1 METVDFFAERV
12 IGVPAFGV
20 GEVALADVRDGRF
33 DGVAFACERNL
44 VDGAEGEREPGKC
57 TRPVDTECR
66 YAFFAIAFETQEV
79 PFLVLQKAVEGVRSP
94 THIVDEL
101 VIVAVPVEF
110 GVCHASRERG
120 KSATRVC
127 VGAHLENVIAFAVTE
142 KEVLELAV
150 IVGNA
155 PSVEACAVSAQNFK
169 FSAVVTL
176 QNKALH
182 SAQRTGNKFEVAHV
196 FNLAITIFAIM
207 DSQTIVAPMTP
218 AGVSAVAAIRVSG
231 SKVREVVRLLFG
243 ESAIKNL
250 KPREAKLAT
259 ARDYRTMVGEDR
271 ATALVIDSLLYIF
284 FEGPNSYTG
293 EDVLEL
299 YPHGNP
305 IIVRELIQVIKSV
318 DGVRLAEPGEYTR
331 RAFLNG
337 RMDLVQAESVAD
349 VIHSANRDELKNAH
363 RLLGG
368 ALSKK
373 VKTLTEQVMDI
384 SARLE
389 LDVDFSEEE
398 ADPDYA
404 TWGVKISAIRE
415 SVESILKSFKG
426 KAAVSRLPLA
436 VLYGAP
442 NAGKSSL
449 VNALLGEDRILVS
462 NIPGT
467 TRDFVEVRLFL
478 DGGEIRLVD
487 TAGIADKATD
497 ALDALS
503 MEKSK
508 EILAEADMK
517 ILVVDGSGVSDCN
530 VIARNASDEAIQ
542 PDFIVVSKS
551 DLGAS
556 RQGGASRHPERSEGS
571 SESSL
576 RISSKTGEGLAELKR
591 AMNAVLFKKTENSED
606 LWITSEREKT
616 CLEEALA
623 GIDRA
628 LNLIRTNPAVELL
641 AFEMQLVRRS
651 LQSITGEIS
660 SEDVLQQIFAGFCIG
675 K

>member
-1 METVDFFAERV
+1 
-12 IGVPAFGV
+12 
-20 GEVALADVRDGRF
+20 
-33 DGVAFACERNL
+33 
-44 VDGAEGEREPGKC
+44 
-57 TRPVDTECR
+57 
-66 YAFFAIAFETQEV
+66 
-79 PFLVLQKAVEGVRSP
+79 
-94 THIVDEL
+94 
-101 VIVAVPVEF
+101 
-110 GVCHASRERG
+110 
-120 KSATRVC
+120 
-127 VGAHLENVIAFAVTE
+127 
-142 KEVLELAV
+142 
-150 IVGNA
+150 
-155 PSVEACAVSAQNFK
+155 
-169 FSAVVTL
+169 
-176 QNKALH
+176 
-182 SAQRTGNKFEVAHV
+182 
-196 FNLAITIFAIM
+196 M

-231 SKVREVVRLLFG
+231 SRVREVVRLLFG
-243 ESAIKNL
+243 EAALKNL
-250 KPREAKLAT
+250 KAREAKLAT
-259 ARDYRTMVGEDR
+259 ARDYRTMAGDDR
-271 ATALVIDSLLYIF
+271 ATAQVIDSLLYIF

-389 LDVDFSEEE
+389 LDVDFAEEE

-404 TWGVKISAIRE
+404 TWGTKIEAIRE
-415 SVESILKSFKG
+415 SVLSILKSFRG

-462 NIPGT
+462 DIPGT

-503 MEKSK
+503 MEKSR

-517 ILVVDGSGVSDCN
+517 ILVLDGANENCAFSPSSTDLPASSSNGLPASSSTEGRGSIISSLRHSD
-530 VIARNASDEAIQ
+530 DAIH
-542 PDFIVVSKS
+542 PDFIVISKS

-556 RQGGASRHPERSEGS
+556 RPGNACMDMTNSIH
-571 SESSL
+571 
-576 RISSKTGEGLAELKR
+576 ISSKTGAGLVELR
-591 AMNAVLFKKTENSED
+591 QTMNAALFKKTENSED
-606 LWITSEREKT
+606 LWITSEREKA

-623 GIDRA
+623 GIDRT
-628 LNLIRTNPAVELL
+628 LSLIRTNPAVELI
-641 AFEMQLVRRS
+641 AFEMQLVRRA

-660 SEDVLQQIFAGFCIG
+660 SEDVLQKIFAGFCIG

>member
-1 METVDFFAERV
+1 
-12 IGVPAFGV
+12 
-20 GEVALADVRDGRF
+20 
-33 DGVAFACERNL
+33 
-44 VDGAEGEREPGKC
+44 
-57 TRPVDTECR
+57 
-66 YAFFAIAFETQEV
+66 
-79 PFLVLQKAVEGVRSP
+79 
-94 THIVDEL
+94 
-101 VIVAVPVEF
+101 
-110 GVCHASRERG
+110 
-120 KSATRVC
+120 
-127 VGAHLENVIAFAVTE
+127 
-142 KEVLELAV
+142 
-150 IVGNA
+150 
-155 PSVEACAVSAQNFK
+155 
-169 FSAVVTL
+169 
-176 QNKALH
+176 
-182 SAQRTGNKFEVAHV
+182 
-196 FNLAITIFAIM
+196 M

-231 SKVREVVRLLFG
+231 SRVREVVRLLFG
-243 ESAIKNL
+243 EAALKNL
-250 KPREAKLAT
+250 KAREAKFAT
-259 ARDYRTMVGEDR
+259 ARDYRTMAGDDR
-271 ATALVIDSLLYIF
+271 ATAQVIDSLLYIF

-389 LDVDFSEEE
+389 LDVDFAEEE

-404 TWGVKISAIRE
+404 TWGTKIEAIRE
-415 SVESILKSFKG
+415 SVLSILKSFRE

-462 NIPGT
+462 DIPGT

-487 TAGIADKATD
+487 TAGIADKAAD

-503 MEKSK
+503 MEKSR

-517 ILVVDGSGVSDCN
+517 ILVLDGANENCACSPSSTGLPTSSSTGLSASSSTEGRGSIISSLRHSD
-530 VIARNASDEAIQ
+530 NAIH
-542 PDFIVVSKS
+542 PDFIVISKS

-556 RQGGASRHPERSEGS
+556 RPGNACMDMTNSIH
-571 SESSL
+571 
-576 RISSKTGEGLAELKR
+576 ISSKTGAGLVELR
-591 AMNAVLFKKTENSED
+591 QTMNAALFKKTENSED
-606 LWITSEREKT
+606 LWITSEREKA

-623 GIDRA
+623 GIDRT
-628 LNLIRTNPAVELL
+628 LSLIRTNPAVELI
-641 AFEMQLVRRS
+641 AFEMQLVRRA

-660 SEDVLQQIFAGFCIG
+660 SEDVLQKIFAGFCIG

>member
-1 METVDFFAERV
+1 
-12 IGVPAFGV
+12 
-20 GEVALADVRDGRF
+20 
-33 DGVAFACERNL
+33 
-44 VDGAEGEREPGKC
+44 
-57 TRPVDTECR
+57 
-66 YAFFAIAFETQEV
+66 
-79 PFLVLQKAVEGVRSP
+79 
-94 THIVDEL
+94 
-101 VIVAVPVEF
+101 
-110 GVCHASRERG
+110 
-120 KSATRVC
+120 
-127 VGAHLENVIAFAVTE
+127 
-142 KEVLELAV
+142 
-150 IVGNA
+150 
-155 PSVEACAVSAQNFK
+155 
-169 FSAVVTL
+169 
-176 QNKALH
+176 
-182 SAQRTGNKFEVAHV
+182 
-196 FNLAITIFAIM
+196 M

-231 SKVREVVRLLFG
+231 SKVREVIRLLFG
-243 ESAIKNL
+243 EAAFKNV

-259 ARDYRTMVGEDR
+259 ARDFRTVVDGNR
-271 ATALVIDSLLYIF
+271 ATAQVIDSLLYIF

-389 LDVDFSEEE
+389 LDVDFAEEE

-404 TWGVKISAIRE
+404 TWGIKLEAIRE
-415 SVESILKSFKG
+415 SVQSILNSFRG

-487 TAGIADKATD
+487 TAGIAEKATD

-503 MEKSK
+503 MEKSR

-517 ILVVDGSGVSDCN
+517 ILVIDGSLDERLETRDESCIENEDH
-530 VIARNASDEAIQ
+530 VIARNGSGACREQSVAEAIRA
-542 PDFIVVSKS
+542 DLVVFSKS

-556 RQGGASRHPERSEGS
+556 RQGSASRHPESRNGVRDKLRASGVEGS

-576 RISSKTGEGLAELKR
+576 HISSKTGAGLDELKR
-591 AMNAVLFKKTENSED
+591 AMNASLFKKMENAED

-616 CLEEALA
+616 CLEEALT

-628 LNLIRTNPAVELL
+628 LSLIRTNPAVELL
-641 AFEMQLVRRS
+641 AFEMQLVRRA

-660 SEDVLQQIFAGFCIG
+660 SEDVLQKIFAGFCIG

>member
-1 METVDFFAERV
+1 
-12 IGVPAFGV
+12 
-20 GEVALADVRDGRF
+20 
-33 DGVAFACERNL
+33 
-44 VDGAEGEREPGKC
+44 
-57 TRPVDTECR
+57 
-66 YAFFAIAFETQEV
+66 
-79 PFLVLQKAVEGVRSP
+79 
-94 THIVDEL
+94 
-101 VIVAVPVEF
+101 
-110 GVCHASRERG
+110 
-120 KSATRVC
+120 
-127 VGAHLENVIAFAVTE
+127 
-142 KEVLELAV
+142 
-150 IVGNA
+150 
-155 PSVEACAVSAQNFK
+155 
-169 FSAVVTL
+169 
-176 QNKALH
+176 
-182 SAQRTGNKFEVAHV
+182 
-196 FNLAITIFAIM
+196 M

-243 ESAIKNL
+243 ESAFKNL

-259 ARDYRTMVGEDR
+259 ARDNRTVVGDDR
-271 ATALVIDSLLYIF
+271 KTAQVIDSLLYIF

-318 DGVRLAEPGEYTR
+318 EGVRLAEPGEYTR

-349 VIHSANRDELKNAH
+349 VIHSANRDELRNAH

-517 ILVVDGSGVSDCN
+517 ILVLDGSDERG
-530 VIARNASDEAIQ
+530 ASCYSENIK
-542 PDFIVVSKS
+542 PDFVVISKS

-556 RQGGASRHPERSEGS
+556 RQVGASCQGGN
-571 SESSL
+571 L

-591 AMNAVLFKKTENSED
+591 AMNAALFKKTENSED

>member
-1 METVDFFAERV
+1 
-12 IGVPAFGV
+12 
-20 GEVALADVRDGRF
+20 
-33 DGVAFACERNL
+33 
-44 VDGAEGEREPGKC
+44 
-57 TRPVDTECR
+57 
-66 YAFFAIAFETQEV
+66 
-79 PFLVLQKAVEGVRSP
+79 
-94 THIVDEL
+94 
-101 VIVAVPVEF
+101 
-110 GVCHASRERG
+110 
-120 KSATRVC
+120 
-127 VGAHLENVIAFAVTE
+127 
-142 KEVLELAV
+142 
-150 IVGNA
+150 
-155 PSVEACAVSAQNFK
+155 
-169 FSAVVTL
+169 
-176 QNKALH
+176 
-182 SAQRTGNKFEVAHV
+182 
-196 FNLAITIFAIM
+196 M

-231 SKVREVVRLLFG
+231 SRVREVVRLLFG
-243 ESAIKNL
+243 EAALKNL
-250 KPREAKLAT
+250 KAREAKLAT
-259 ARDYRTMVGEDR
+259 ARDYRTMVGDDR
-271 ATALVIDSLLYIF
+271 ATAQVIDSLLYIF

-318 DGVRLAEPGEYTR
+318 EGVRLAEPGEYTR

-389 LDVDFSEEE
+389 LDVDFAEEE

-404 TWGVKISAIRE
+404 TWGTKIEAIRE
-415 SVESILKSFKG
+415 SVLSILKSFRE

-462 NIPGT
+462 DIPGT

-503 MEKSK
+503 MEKSR

-517 ILVVDGSGVSDCN
+517 ILVIDGSDVRGN
-530 VIARNASDEAIQ
+530 SDEAIQ
-542 PDFIVVSKS
+542 PDFVVVSKS
-551 DLGAS
+551 DLLD
-556 RQGGASRHPERSEGS
+556 ERRETKD
-571 SESSL
+571 ESIH
-576 RISSKTGEGLAELKR
+576 ISSKTGEGLADLKR
-591 AMNAVLFKKTENSED
+591 VMNAALFKKTENSED

-616 CLEEALA
+616 CLEEALV
-623 GIDRA
+623 GIDRT
-628 LNLIRTNPAVELL
+628 LSLIRTNPAVELI
-641 AFEMQLVRRS
+641 AFEMQLVRRA

-660 SEDVLQQIFAGFCIG
+660 SEDVLQKIFAGFCIG

>member
-1 METVDFFAERV
+1 
-12 IGVPAFGV
+12 
-20 GEVALADVRDGRF
+20 
-33 DGVAFACERNL
+33 
-44 VDGAEGEREPGKC
+44 
-57 TRPVDTECR
+57 
-66 YAFFAIAFETQEV
+66 
-79 PFLVLQKAVEGVRSP
+79 
-94 THIVDEL
+94 
-101 VIVAVPVEF
+101 
-110 GVCHASRERG
+110 
-120 KSATRVC
+120 
-127 VGAHLENVIAFAVTE
+127 
-142 KEVLELAV
+142 
-150 IVGNA
+150 
-155 PSVEACAVSAQNFK
+155 
-169 FSAVVTL
+169 
-176 QNKALH
+176 
-182 SAQRTGNKFEVAHV
+182 
-196 FNLAITIFAIM
+196 M

-250 KPREAKLAT
+250 KPREAKLAI

-517 ILVVDGSGVSDCN
+517 ILVLDGSGVSDCN
-530 VIARNASDEAIQ
+530 VIARNASEACREQSVAEAIQ
-542 PDFIVVSKS
+542 PDFIVISKS
-551 DLGAS
+551 DIAPC
-556 RQGGASRHPERSEGS
+556 HPESRNGVRDKLRASGVEG
-571 SESSL
+571 SSL

-591 AMNAVLFKKTENSED
+591 AMNAALFKKTENSED

-651 LQSITGEIS
+651 LQSITGGIS

>member
-1 METVDFFAERV
+1 
-12 IGVPAFGV
+12 
-20 GEVALADVRDGRF
+20 
-33 DGVAFACERNL
+33 
-44 VDGAEGEREPGKC
+44 
-57 TRPVDTECR
+57 
-66 YAFFAIAFETQEV
+66 
-79 PFLVLQKAVEGVRSP
+79 
-94 THIVDEL
+94 
-101 VIVAVPVEF
+101 
-110 GVCHASRERG
+110 
-120 KSATRVC
+120 
-127 VGAHLENVIAFAVTE
+127 
-142 KEVLELAV
+142 
-150 IVGNA
+150 
-155 PSVEACAVSAQNFK
+155 
-169 FSAVVTL
+169 
-176 QNKALH
+176 
-182 SAQRTGNKFEVAHV
+182 
-196 FNLAITIFAIM
+196 M

-218 AGVSAVAAIRVSG
+218 AGVSAVAALRVSG

-243 ESAIKNL
+243 EKAFQNL

-259 ARDYRTMVGEDR
+259 ARDYRTMVGGDR
-271 ATALVIDSLLYIF
+271 TTAQVVDSLLYIF

-305 IIVRELIQVIKSV
+305 IIVRELLQVIKSV
-318 DGVRLAEPGEYTR
+318 EGVRLAEPGEYTR

-349 VIHSANRDELKNAH
+349 VIHSANRAELKNAH

-373 VKTLTEQVMDI
+373 VKTLTELVMDI

-389 LDVDFSEEE
+389 LDVDFAEEE

-404 TWGVKISAIRE
+404 TWGTKIEAIRE

-426 KAAVSRLPLA
+426 NAAVRRLPLA

-478 DGGEIRLVD
+478 AGGEIRLVD

-503 MEKSK
+503 MEKSR

-517 ILVVDGSGVSDCN
+517 ILVVDQVSGVRCQVSGMEWN
-530 VIARNASDEAIQ
+530 
-542 PDFIVVSKS
+542 PDLVVYSKS
-551 DLGAS
+551 DLLDERRGTRDEREAAGS
-556 RQGGASRHPERSEGS
+556 LTLRHPECNEGS
-571 SESSL
+571 SDNSTVL
-576 RISSKTGEGLAELKR
+576 HVSSKTGEGLDALTQ
-591 AMNAVLFKKTENSED
+591 AMNARLFANRDDSED
-606 LWITSEREKT
+606 IWITSEREKT

-623 GIDRA
+623 GIDRT
-628 LNLIRTNPAVELL
+628 LSLIRTNPAVELI
-641 AFEMQLVRRS
+641 AFEMQLVRRA

-660 SEDVLQQIFAGFCIG
+660 SEDVLQKIFAGFCIG

>member
-1 METVDFFAERV
+1 
-12 IGVPAFGV
+12 
-20 GEVALADVRDGRF
+20 
-33 DGVAFACERNL
+33 
-44 VDGAEGEREPGKC
+44 
-57 TRPVDTECR
+57 
-66 YAFFAIAFETQEV
+66 
-79 PFLVLQKAVEGVRSP
+79 
-94 THIVDEL
+94 
-101 VIVAVPVEF
+101 
-110 GVCHASRERG
+110 
-120 KSATRVC
+120 
-127 VGAHLENVIAFAVTE
+127 
-142 KEVLELAV
+142 
-150 IVGNA
+150 
-155 PSVEACAVSAQNFK
+155 
-169 FSAVVTL
+169 
-176 QNKALH
+176 
-182 SAQRTGNKFEVAHV
+182 
-196 FNLAITIFAIM
+196 M

-243 ESAIKNL
+243 ESAFKNL

-259 ARDYRTMVGEDR
+259 ARDYRTMVGDDR
-271 ATALVIDSLLYIF
+271 KTAQVIDSLLYIF

-349 VIHSANRDELKNAH
+349 VIHSANRDELRNAH

-517 ILVVDGSGVSDCN
+517 ILVLDGSDEGG
-530 VIARNASDEAIQ
+530 ASCYSENIK
-542 PDFIVVSKS
+542 PDFVVISKS

-556 RQGGASRHPERSEGS
+556 RQVGASCQGGNLH
-571 SESSL
+571 
-576 RISSKTGEGLAELKR
+576 ISSKTGEGLADLKR
-591 AMNAVLFKKTENSED
+591 AMNAALFKKTENSED

>member
-1 METVDFFAERV
+1 
-12 IGVPAFGV
+12 
-20 GEVALADVRDGRF
+20 
-33 DGVAFACERNL
+33 
-44 VDGAEGEREPGKC
+44 
-57 TRPVDTECR
+57 
-66 YAFFAIAFETQEV
+66 
-79 PFLVLQKAVEGVRSP
+79 
-94 THIVDEL
+94 
-101 VIVAVPVEF
+101 
-110 GVCHASRERG
+110 
-120 KSATRVC
+120 
-127 VGAHLENVIAFAVTE
+127 
-142 KEVLELAV
+142 
-150 IVGNA
+150 
-155 PSVEACAVSAQNFK
+155 
-169 FSAVVTL
+169 
-176 QNKALH
+176 
-182 SAQRTGNKFEVAHV
+182 
-196 FNLAITIFAIM
+196 M

-259 ARDYRTMVGEDR
+259 ARDYRTMVGENR

-318 DGVRLAEPGEYTR
+318 EGVRLAEPGEYTR

-517 ILVVDGSGVSDCN
+517 ILVLDGSDGRDGN
-530 VIARNASDEAIQ
+530 VIARNDSGACREQSVAEAIH
-542 PDFIVVSKS
+542 PDFVVVSKS

-556 RQGGASRHPERSEGS
+556 RQGGN
-571 SESSL
+571 L

-591 AMNAVLFKKTENSED
+591 AMNAALFKKTENSED

>member
-1 METVDFFAERV
+1 
-12 IGVPAFGV
+12 
-20 GEVALADVRDGRF
+20 
-33 DGVAFACERNL
+33 
-44 VDGAEGEREPGKC
+44 
-57 TRPVDTECR
+57 
-66 YAFFAIAFETQEV
+66 
-79 PFLVLQKAVEGVRSP
+79 
-94 THIVDEL
+94 
-101 VIVAVPVEF
+101 
-110 GVCHASRERG
+110 
-120 KSATRVC
+120 
-127 VGAHLENVIAFAVTE
+127 
-142 KEVLELAV
+142 
-150 IVGNA
+150 
-155 PSVEACAVSAQNFK
+155 
-169 FSAVVTL
+169 
-176 QNKALH
+176 
-182 SAQRTGNKFEVAHV
+182 
-196 FNLAITIFAIM
+196 M

-271 ATALVIDSLLYIF
+271 ATALIVDSLLYIF

-349 VIHSANRDELKNAH
+349 VIHSANRDELRNAH

-517 ILVVDGSGVSDCN
+517 ILVLDGSDMCGASCHPE
-530 VIARNASDEAIQ
+530 RNEVESKDLH
-542 PDFIVVSKS
+542 PDFVVISKS
-551 DLGAS
+551 DLLDD
-556 RQGGASRHPERSEGS
+556 RRETRDERG
-571 SESSL
+571 ESI
-576 RISSKTGEGLAELKR
+576 RISSKTGEGLADLKR
-591 AMNAVLFKKTENSED
+591 AMNAALFKKTENSED

>member
-1 METVDFFAERV
+1 
-12 IGVPAFGV
+12 
-20 GEVALADVRDGRF
+20 
-33 DGVAFACERNL
+33 
-44 VDGAEGEREPGKC
+44 
-57 TRPVDTECR
+57 
-66 YAFFAIAFETQEV
+66 
-79 PFLVLQKAVEGVRSP
+79 
-94 THIVDEL
+94 
-101 VIVAVPVEF
+101 
-110 GVCHASRERG
+110 
-120 KSATRVC
+120 
-127 VGAHLENVIAFAVTE
+127 
-142 KEVLELAV
+142 
-150 IVGNA
+150 
-155 PSVEACAVSAQNFK
+155 
-169 FSAVVTL
+169 
-176 QNKALH
+176 
-182 SAQRTGNKFEVAHV
+182 
-196 FNLAITIFAIM
+196 M

-231 SKVREVVRLLFG
+231 SRVREVVRLLFG
-243 ESAIKNL
+243 EAALKNL
-250 KPREAKLAT
+250 KAREAKLAT
-259 ARDYRTMVGEDR
+259 ARDYRTMAGDDR
-271 ATALVIDSLLYIF
+271 VTAQVIDSLLYIF

-389 LDVDFSEEE
+389 LDVDFAEEE

-404 TWGVKISAIRE
+404 TWGTKIEAIRE
-415 SVESILKSFKG
+415 SVESILKSFRG

-462 NIPGT
+462 DIPGT

-487 TAGIADKATD
+487 TAGIADKAAD

-503 MEKSK
+503 MEKSR

-517 ILVVDGSGVSDCN
+517 ILVLDGANENCAFSPSSTGLPASSSTEGRGSIISSLRHSD
-530 VIARNASDEAIQ
+530 DAIH
-542 PDFIVVSKS
+542 PDFIVISKS

-556 RQGGASRHPERSEGS
+556 RPDNACMDMTNSIH
-571 SESSL
+571 
-576 RISSKTGEGLAELKR
+576 ISSKTGAGLVELR
-591 AMNAVLFKKTENSED
+591 QTMNAALFKKTENSED
-606 LWITSEREKT
+606 LWITSEREKA

-623 GIDRA
+623 GIDRT
-628 LNLIRTNPAVELL
+628 LSLIRTNPAVELI
-641 AFEMQLVRRS
+641 AFEMQLVRRA

-660 SEDVLQQIFAGFCIG
+660 SEDVLQKIFAGFCIG

>member
-1 METVDFFAERV
+1 
-12 IGVPAFGV
+12 
-20 GEVALADVRDGRF
+20 
-33 DGVAFACERNL
+33 
-44 VDGAEGEREPGKC
+44 
-57 TRPVDTECR
+57 
-66 YAFFAIAFETQEV
+66 
-79 PFLVLQKAVEGVRSP
+79 
-94 THIVDEL
+94 
-101 VIVAVPVEF
+101 
-110 GVCHASRERG
+110 
-120 KSATRVC
+120 
-127 VGAHLENVIAFAVTE
+127 
-142 KEVLELAV
+142 
-150 IVGNA
+150 
-155 PSVEACAVSAQNFK
+155 
-169 FSAVVTL
+169 
-176 QNKALH
+176 
-182 SAQRTGNKFEVAHV
+182 
-196 FNLAITIFAIM
+196 M

-243 ESAIKNL
+243 EVAVKNL
-250 KPREAKLAT
+250 VAREAKLAT
-259 ARDYRTMVGEDR
+259 ARDYRTLVGDDR
-271 ATALVIDSLLYIF
+271 KTAQVIDSLLYIF

-305 IIVRELIQVIKSV
+305 IIVRELIQVIKSI

-389 LDVDFSEEE
+389 LDVDFAEEE

-404 TWGVKISAIRE
+404 TWGAKLEAIRE

-487 TAGIADKATD
+487 TAGIADQATD

-503 MEKSK
+503 MEKSR

-517 ILVVDGSGVSDCN
+517 ILVVDSLDERRKTKDERGERSGAACRP
-530 VIARNASDEAIQ
+530 IAEPIGLGTKSKDESEKA
-542 PDFIVVSKS
+542 DLIVYSKS
-551 DLGAS
+551 DLA
-556 RQGGASRHPERSEGS
+556 QCHPECNEGS
-571 SESSL
+571 SDNSI
-576 RISSKTGEGLAELKR
+576 RVSSKTGEGLSELKR
-591 AMNAVLFKKTENSED
+591 VMNSVLFKKTENSED

-628 LNLIRTNPAVELL
+628 LALIRTNPAVELL

-660 SEDVLQQIFAGFCIG
+660 SEDVLQKIFAGFCIG

>member
-1 METVDFFAERV
+1 
-12 IGVPAFGV
+12 
-20 GEVALADVRDGRF
+20 
-33 DGVAFACERNL
+33 
-44 VDGAEGEREPGKC
+44 
-57 TRPVDTECR
+57 
-66 YAFFAIAFETQEV
+66 
-79 PFLVLQKAVEGVRSP
+79 
-94 THIVDEL
+94 
-101 VIVAVPVEF
+101 
-110 GVCHASRERG
+110 
-120 KSATRVC
+120 
-127 VGAHLENVIAFAVTE
+127 
-142 KEVLELAV
+142 
-150 IVGNA
+150 
-155 PSVEACAVSAQNFK
+155 
-169 FSAVVTL
+169 
-176 QNKALH
+176 
-182 SAQRTGNKFEVAHV
+182 
-196 FNLAITIFAIM
+196 M

-318 DGVRLAEPGEYTR
+318 EGVRLAEPGEYTR

-349 VIHSANRDELKNAH
+349 VIHSANRDELRNAH

-487 TAGIADKATD
+487 TAGIAEKATD

-517 ILVVDGSGVSDCN
+517 ILVVDGSDERG
-530 VIARNASDEAIQ
+530 ASCYSENIK
-542 PDFIVVSKS
+542 PDFVVVSKS

-556 RQGGASRHPERSEGS
+556 RQGGASRHPEQGEGS
-571 SESSL
+571 SESRL

-591 AMNAVLFKKTENSED
+591 AMNAALFKKTENSED